1 MREVNGLSEAIQT
14 VIDQFKT
21 LSPDISKVLVFKLD
35 GETLA
40 TSKDTTP
47 EQTQV
52 LIACLKGIKHTECV
66 GGLENFTI
74 QDVNSQLAVTAVG
87 TVFFAAVSSR
97 LGDQK
102 SINSLTKIIGPTVIR
117 LAQGTVKVSTE
128 KLQQEPIEHQTEM
141 VPPAQETLKSEPIV
155 EPEAAIEE
163 VKIPSAQFMIE
174 KINGF
179 LVASD
184 TVRLDSEVIAGWET
198 QLDGKLFTK
207 IAIETLGGKQI
218 TCKFKPQKA
227 AQGVIGMP
235 DKILQAL
242 DCGKGTLVMVRPLI
256 E

>member
-1 MREVNGLSEAIQT
+1 MSEAIQT
-14 VIDQFKT
+14 VINEFKT

-87 TVFFAAVSSR
+87 NVFFAALSSR

-102 SINSLTKIIGPTVIR
+102 RVSSLTKIVAPTVIR
-117 LAQGTVKVSTE
+117 LAQGTVRVSTE
-128 KLQQEPIEHQTEM
+128 KPKLQKPMEPQAETVLPPQQTSKPEPIIQTE
-141 VPPAQETLKSEPIV
+141 
-155 EPEAAIEE
+155 EAREST
-163 VKIPSAQFMIE
+163 KTPSAQFMID
-174 KINGF
+174 KLGGF

-184 TVRLDSEVIAGWET
+184 TVRLDSDVVAGWET
-198 QLDGKLFTK
+198 QLAGKAFTK
-207 IAIETLGGKQI
+207 VTIETLGGKQF
-218 TCKFKPQKA
+218 TCKFKPQKDA
-227 AQGVIGMP
+227 HGVIGVP
-235 DKILQAL
+235 DKILQSL
-242 DCGKGTLVMVRPLI
+242 ECCKGTLVMVKPII

>member
-1 MREVNGLSEAIQT
+1 MSEAIQT
-14 VIDQFKT
+14 VIDEFKT

-47 EQTQV
+47 DQTQV

-87 TVFFAAVSSR
+87 NVYFAAVSSR

-102 SINSLTKIIGPTVIR
+102 SINSLTRIVAPTVIR

-128 KLQQEPIEHQTEM
+128 KPKLQEQKAHLTEIAMPVKETQKPEPIIEPKRVTE
-141 VPPAQETLKSEPIV
+141 Q
-155 EPEAAIEE
+155 
-163 VKIPSAQFMIE
+163 VKLPSTQFMIE
-174 KINGF
+174 KIGGF

-184 TVRLDSEVIAGWET
+184 SVRLDSDVVADWET
-198 QLDGKLFTK
+198 QLSGKTFTK
-207 IAIETLGGKQI
+207 VAIETLRGRQV
-218 TCKFKPQKA
+218 TCKFKAQKE
-227 AQGVIGMP
+227 AQGVIGVP

-242 DCGKGTLVMVRPLI
+242 DCGKGTLVMVRPVT